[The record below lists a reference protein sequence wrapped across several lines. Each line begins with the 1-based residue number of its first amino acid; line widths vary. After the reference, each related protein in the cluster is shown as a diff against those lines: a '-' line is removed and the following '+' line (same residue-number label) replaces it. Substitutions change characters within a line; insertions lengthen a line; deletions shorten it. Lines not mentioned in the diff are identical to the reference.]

1 MNIVVEYYWKK
12 INYKP
17 SLHMLF
23 LISFIQF
30 NSRYNMPLTQESYSA
45 NIYCWAFVLRLHNMR
60 LIRPTFRFLYSAS
73 LYLSHRQHAIYP
85 RTPQGF
91 TPHPKKKFDI
101 NPSTG
106 VNRSDRQIILFYY
119 FFDLIRTR
127 SD

>member
-17 SLHMLF
+17 SLHMLS

-30 NSRYNMPLTQESYSA
+30 NCRYNMPLTQESYSA

-73 LYLSHRQHAIYP
+73 LYLSYRRHAIYP
-85 RTPQGF
+85 RTPQDL
-91 TPHPKKKFDI
+91 PPKKKFDI
-101 NPSTG
+101 NLSTG
-106 VNRSDRQIILFYY
+106 VNGSDRVGSYYFIIL
-119 FFDLIRTR
+119 LI
-127 SD
+127 